1 MYKKTLLLVAGL
13 ALLAMTPATAQEDAL
28 VSIIHG
34 IPGDMGLPVDV
45 EVAGVGCI
53 LEDFTFG
60 TVAGP
65 LALPPAT
72 YSVSIKLPDTTPCG
86 GATAIG
92 PADIEFFDGENASVI
107 AHLSATGDLTAT
119 KFTNDVSATFPGQT
133 RIIARHTAAA
143 GAVDITV
150 GRGQRNSITVSN
162 IQNTQGVGYDIRA
175 GRWNI
180 TLADNATGTPV
191 LGPAGIVLR
200 PFTATIVYAVG
211 DPAAE
216 TFTVISDSIDLR

>member
-45 EVAGVGCI
+45 EVDGGCL

-65 LALPPAT
+65 LPLPPGV
-72 YSVSIKLPDTTPCG
+72 YSVSIKLPDATPCG
-86 GATAIG
+86 GETAIG

-107 AHLSATGDLTAT
+107 AHLTATGDLTAT
-119 KFTNDVSATFPGQT
+119 KFTNDVSATFPGQG
-133 RIIARHTAAA
+133 RLIARHTAAA
-143 GAVDITV
+143 GAVDITATRRPRSSV
-150 GRGQRNSITVSN
+150 TVSN
-162 IQNTQGVGYDIRA
+162 VQNTQGIAYDDRA
-175 GRWNI
+175 GRWNV
-180 TLADNATGTPV
+180 TLSDTATGTTV
-191 LGPAGIVLR
+191 LGPAGIVVR
-200 PFTATIVYAVG
+200 PFTATILYAVG
-211 DPAAE
+211 DPAGG
-216 TFTVISDSIDLR
+216 TFTVISDSINLR